1 MFASIVSIV
10 PYRRVLWRLAFHYHL
25 SGAADPEIK
34 EASLVAR
41 DRAFMASIDY
51 DIVQFK
57 RELQQIAEH
66 MQKAGARAA

>member
-1 MFASIVSIV
+1 V
-10 PYRRVLWRLAFHYHL
+10 
-25 SGAADPEIK
+25 
-34 EASLVAR
+34 ASLVAR
-41 DRAFMASIDY
+41 DSTFMAGIDY